1 MMRTACCW
9 AVALFFE
16 VELQHL
22 FHVFSCVAEA
32 RYLMLSAKLAFTVQP
47 IVEQISAGKDYLQ
60 RLQSQVILPFGFIV
74 GVYLFKGVIQ
84 YFGKFIQVIW
94 HFGKF
99 NQPLMAAFGMLDRK
113 SVV

>member
-1 MMRTACCW
+1 
-9 AVALFFE
+9 
-16 VELQHL
+16 
-22 FHVFSCVAEA
+22 
-32 RYLMLSAKLAFTVQP
+32 MLSAKLDFIVQP
-47 IVEQISAGKDYLQ
+47 IVEQISAGSDYLQ

-99 NQPLMAAFGMLDRK
+99 NQPLMAAFGMFVHEDGSGGIVYNLCSRG
-113 SVV
+113 STGFA